1 MMLVLDVRTVNTYA
15 QLDIQEIIT
24 ITLDRES
31 NIDFSSQHLAEIAAE
46 LDIDIDIIRS
56 AEKNENN

>member
-1 MMLVLDVRTVNTYA
+1 MLVLDVRTVNTYA